1 MSHSGNQGPDW
12 YFRLIGAQNAK
23 AGIVRFAIL
32 LGVLLLAAALA
43 SVWISSF

>member
-12 YFRLIGAQNAK
+12 YFRLIGAQNAE

-32 LGVLLLAAALA
+32 LGVLLLVAALA
-43 SVWISSF
+43 SIWFSSS